1 MEEILKSHPV
11 KNLRMEIAKT
21 NIKGYSKL
29 KKAEVVKLM
38 LKNKEKFKHI
48 KYNEEKFEREDERRM
63 ERNKLIRMELN
74 FLNDGLSL
82 KGRKERLTLKKYKDY
97 KLVNKKAVYIG
108 KK

>member
-1 MEEILKSHPV
+1 MERILKSHPV
-11 KNLRMEIAKT
+11 SNLKFEISKS
-21 NIKGYSKL
+21 NIKGYSKM
-29 KKAEVVKLM
+29 KKAQIVELM

-48 KYNEEKFEREDERRM
+48 KYNQEKFDREDERRM
-63 ERNKLIRMELN
+63 EKEKLIRMELN